1 MCTNQRREQCQSRTG
16 PGDYGVGVTAAAA
29 ERGPQLPPDREPVPP
44 PPDPLAIRGC
54 LTPHVA
60 AEFDAEWDI
69 VLDKAKQSKDLAP
82 VHALLH
88 KWRHFAY
95 SEMKDPGC
103 YFRLLATA
111 ARTLATGE
119 APPDSVSGD
128 EVKDLIRRRL
138 GR

>member
-1 MCTNQRREQCQSRTG
+1 MCPDQRREQRQSRTG

-29 ERGPQLPPDREPVPP
+29 ERGSQFPPDRELVP
-44 PPDPLAIRGC
+44 PPDPLTIRAC

-82 VHALLH
+82 IHALLH

-111 ARTLATGE
+111 ERTLATGE
-119 APPDSVSGD
+119 APPGSVSGD
-128 EVKDLIRRRL
+128 EVKDLIGRRL

>member
-1 MCTNQRREQCQSRTG
+1 
-16 PGDYGVGVTAAAA
+16 
-29 ERGPQLPPDREPVPP
+29 
-44 PPDPLAIRGC
+44 
-54 LTPHVA
+54 
-60 AEFDAEWDI
+60 

-82 VHALLH
+82 IHALLH

-111 ARTLATGE
+111 ERTLATGE
-119 APPDSVSGD
+119 APPGSVSGD
-128 EVKDLIRRRL
+128 EVKDLIGRRL

>member
-1 MCTNQRREQCQSRTG
+1 MGSS
-16 PGDYGVGVTAAAA
+16 AAAL
-29 ERGPQLPPDREPVPP
+29 QPDHEPVPP
-44 PPDPLAIRGC
+44 PLDPLAIRAC
-54 LTPHVA
+54 LTPEVA

-103 YFRLLATA
+103 YFAYWPRQRARWRLASPLLAACRVTRS
-111 ARTLATGE
+111 RT
-119 APPDSVSGD
+119 
-128 EVKDLIRRRL
+128 
-138 GR
+138 

>member
-1 MCTNQRREQCQSRTG
+1 
-16 PGDYGVGVTAAAA
+16 VTAAAA
-29 ERGPQLPPDREPVPP
+29 ERGPQFPPDGEPVPP
-44 PPDPLAIRGC
+44 PPDPVAIRAC

-88 KWRHFAY
+88 KWRHVAY

-119 APPDSVSGD
+119 APPGSVSGD

-138 GR
+138 GRSTRAGLAKSST